1 MFVSALTPRQPA
13 LVRPAYGRLR
23 AATLFIVG
31 AVLLLHACDG
41 GGEKDPGP
49 SGGDADAGVDPS
61 ACLQTVAALDGPATY
76 VYTVDWSPVDDYF
89 LIGTDAD
96 VRLIRAD
103 TAAEALSLVD
113 TIQVRPRSNVIKW
126 SADGQ
131 HALSVGLEVQLLAIP
146 RDPPGLVHL
155 ASHTGHEGD
164 IYGLDWHPDG
174 AHALTGGRDATVR
187 LLAVDTAAGTLVEQA
202 IFYGHVGKVLGV
214 HWAPDGRHAIT
225 VGEDGTARLLA
236 IDMDV
241 DPPDIQQMELEIDG
255 DMENAVSWA
264 AAGNPVL
271 TGTWYERHVVQ
282 IWTVDVEAATFTLMS
297 EFADHPTGVTSLE
310 WSRDRERIATAGHD
324 DTVALSRYA
333 DGQLTPIATLDGH
346 DTGVHAVSWS
356 PDENYMAMASSA
368 IDRVSLVN
376 ARDCPRSAPQ

>member
-1 MFVSALTPRQPA
+1 MFVSSLTPRQPA
-13 LVRPAYGRLR
+13 LVRHARGRPR
-23 AATLFIVG
+23 AATLFIACEV
-31 AVLLLHACDG
+31 LLHACDG
-41 GGEKDPGP
+41 GGEKDPEP
-49 SGGDADAGVDPS
+49 SGGDEDAGVDPA
-61 ACLQTVAALDGPATY
+61 ACLHTVAALDGPATY
-76 VYTVDWSPVDDYF
+76 VYTVDWSPIDDYF

-96 VRLIRAD
+96 VRLIGAD
-103 TAAEALSLVD
+103 TAAEALALVD

-126 SADGQ
+126 SADGLY
-131 HALSVGLEVQLLAIP
+131 ALSVGLEVQLFAIP

-155 ASHTGHEGD
+155 VSYTGYDGD

-187 LLAVDTAAGTLVEQA
+187 LLAVDAAAGTLVEQA
-202 IFYGHVGKVLGV
+202 IFYGHHGKVLGV

-225 VGEDGTARLLA
+225 VGEDGTTRLLA

-282 IWTVDVEAATFTLMS
+282 VWNVDVEAASFTLMS
-297 EFADHPTGVTSLE
+297 EFAEHPTGVTTLE

-324 DTVALSRYA
+324 DTVALSRYE
-333 DGQLTPIATLDGH
+333 DGQLTAMARLEGH

-356 PDENYMAMASSA
+356 PDENHMAVASSA
-368 IDRVSLVN
+368 IDRVTLVN
-376 ARDCPRSAPQ
+376 AAGCPRSAAQ